1 MLVPQV
7 DTRLTDVQA
16 MLIFMVY
23 FVKYSLI
30 VGIVALGS
38 SSLYDHVSTEHAVR
52 YDRPD

>member
-1 MLVPQV
+1 MLVPQL

-16 MLIFMVY
+16 GLIFKVY

-38 SSLYDHVSTEHAVR
+38 SSFYDHVSTEHAVR